1 MLLEMFDL
9 CFFFV
14 FFVELT
20 ESTRVSWLH
29 DAEANSQKLKCKILQ
44 PLKHL
49 KLCRESCK
57 IQPIDN
63 FLAVCVHSPLNEEVW
78 ALRPTHIQ
86 NIPHW

>member
-1 MLLEMFDL
+1 MVF
-9 CFFFV
+9 FFFV
-14 FFVELT
+14 
-20 ESTRVSWLH
+20 ESTERTLVSWLH
-29 DAEANSQKLKCKILQ
+29 DAEAEQSEIEMQILQ

-63 FLAVCVHSPLNEEVW
+63 CLAVCVLSSLNEEVW